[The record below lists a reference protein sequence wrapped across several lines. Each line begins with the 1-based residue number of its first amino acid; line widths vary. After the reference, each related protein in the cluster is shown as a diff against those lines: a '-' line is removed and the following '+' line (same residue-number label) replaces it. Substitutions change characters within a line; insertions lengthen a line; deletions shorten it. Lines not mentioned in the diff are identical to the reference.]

1 MITVKCDSLFYNL
14 DSHDNHPRSELN
26 FNYNH
31 KHVLHM
37 YVKKIWK
44 KHGIKYCFICIK
56 TITMKNEGKT

>member
-31 KHVLHM
+31 KHILHM

-44 KHGIKYCFICIK
+44 KHGIKYCFICI
-56 TITMKNEGKT
+56 